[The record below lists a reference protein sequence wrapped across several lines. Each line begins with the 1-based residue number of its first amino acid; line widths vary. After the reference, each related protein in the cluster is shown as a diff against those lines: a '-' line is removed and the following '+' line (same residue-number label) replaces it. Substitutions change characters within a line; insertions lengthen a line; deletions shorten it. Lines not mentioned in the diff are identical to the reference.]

1 MKKIFNFFDLF
12 KKKIEEKT
20 PPPSPQRE
28 KSEFLQKKIL
38 KIYSS
43 YSYLEDEEGKKLENV
58 TTQSLRNKTL
68 TGDMFQCNEL
78 IIKVHAP
85 IKIQGG
91 IGSELFAM
99 CDGSYALAM
108 EPGIRAHALVKG
120 SSANAMVKGAIALA
134 EAEGADAYA
143 QAEESISYA
152 MVKGAKAVAYASG
165 SSAYGEAAESIII
178 GQGAFRCQ
186 LYANSP
192 EVKAFNFSHD
202 GNIEYKK

>member
-1 MKKIFNFFDLF
+1 MKKYFNFFNLF
-12 KKKIEEKT
+12 KKKIEEET
-20 PPPSPQRE
+20 PPSPQRE
-28 KSEFLQKKIL
+28 KSEFSQKKTV
-38 KIYSS
+38 KIYPHL
-43 YSYLEDEEGKKLENV
+43 SYLENEEGKKTENIK
-58 TTQSLRNKTL
+58 TESLRNKTL
-68 TGDMFQCNEL
+68 TAEMFESNEL
-78 IIKVHAP
+78 VIEIHAP

-120 SSANAMVKGAIALA
+120 SSANAMVRGAIALA

-143 QAEESISYA
+143 QAEESIAYA
-152 MVKGAKAVAYASG
+152 MVKGAKAVAYSSG
-165 SSAYGEAAESIII
+165 SSAYGEASGTIII
-178 GQGAFRCQ
+178 GQGEFRCQ

-192 EVKAFNFSHD
+192 QVKAFNFSHD